1 VKATSSSDRATF
13 SKMESIFENPPE
25 ELLGAPREDLLA
37 LVRIAERL
45 AGATE
50 PPDAAPAATATVS

>member
-1 VKATSSSDRATF
+1 MEALFAT
-13 SKMESIFENPPE
+13 PPP

-45 AGATE
+45 SGSVPLPE
-50 PPDAAPAATATVS
+50 PVEA